1 MSSPSTDSNLS
12 TPSED
17 FEEFPT
23 PSELQDAW
31 PIHTLAMAEQLFSD
45 QYGRLSAP
53 SQEWTPSSAVR
64 DYTISEPHIHRGDD
78 SETMYSHNHQVSS
91 FNLPLIYDSTLTTP
105 VSLHPESPN
114 PHGKT
119 LNDAQWSRNEHP
131 QLQYPL
137 RSNDSIY
144 INTNSMS
151 MKSKNDSITISSSD
165 PDNLLTISPYIF
177 DSPST
182 PCPPTPY
189 WGSFGV
195 SAPSTTSAATSA
207 STPSNANPTVNAAPP
222 GGSNQAPIL
231 IAPSPNRRPRQ
242 HIPDESLIQN
252 PSQQGLQIQM
262 SAQVQQPHIQPPP
275 VGIKRECPSPTSRP
289 KRRRRSAPPTEQQKP
304 LSRDDLSEEDKIL
317 LHLRDIKEEEKWDW
331 KELTERFNRET
342 GGKHNLAA
350 LQMRHTRLVERMRVW
365 TDVEVHAFQFVSIPS
380 HNCTIVLFKISL
392 RIHISI
398 PLAFFHYVLHPIR
411 ATNLNEQIRALNRA
425 KVQYDNQRWKIIAES
440 MLDYGCET
448 KWSPHACQLKWQEL
462 HPSEGAFEEYG
473 TGSWND
479 NNTTAS
485 TPQRQNSGISFSRE
499 DGEGDDGGG
508 NTNVIIDQ
516 TSQVSM
522 RQRTGSKGSSR
533 GSRSAYEQRQDWTV
547 RPQ

>member
-17 FEEFPT
+17 FEEFPV

-31 PIHTLAMAEQLFSD
+31 SIHTLAMAEQLFSD

-64 DYTISEPHIHRGDD
+64 DCTISEPHIHRGDD
-78 SETMYSHNHQVSS
+78 SETLYSHNHQVSS

-105 VSLHPESPN
+105 VSLNPESPS

-131 QLQYPL
+131 PLQYPL
-137 RSNDSIY
+137 RSNDGMY

-151 MKSKNDSITISSSD
+151 MKSKSDSLTMSSSD
-165 PDNLLTISPYIF
+165 PDNMLAISPYIF

-182 PCPPTPY
+182 QCPPTPY

-195 SAPSTTSAATSA
+195 SAPSTTTAPTSA
-207 STPSNANPTVNAAPP
+207 STPSTSHPTVNAPS

-231 IAPSPNRRPRQ
+231 LAPSPNRRPRQ
-242 HIPDESLIQN
+242 HIPDESLVQKQT
-252 PSQQGLQIQM
+252 QQGPQIQM
-262 SAQVQQPHIQPPP
+262 NVQVQQSHIQSPPT
-275 VGIKRECPSPTSRP
+275 GIKRECPSPTSRP

-365 TDVEVHAFQFVSIPS
+365 TDIEVCA
-380 HNCTIVLFKISL
+380 IS
-392 RIHISI
+392 
-398 PLAFFHYVLHPIR
+398 
-411 ATNLNEQIRALNRA
+411 
-425 KVQYDNQRWKIIAES
+425 
-440 MLDYGCET
+440 
-448 KWSPHACQLKWQEL
+448 
-462 HPSEGAFEEYG
+462 
-473 TGSWND
+473 
-479 NNTTAS
+479 
-485 TPQRQNSGISFSRE
+485 
-499 DGEGDDGGG
+499 
-508 NTNVIIDQ
+508 
-516 TSQVSM
+516 
-522 RQRTGSKGSSR
+522 
-533 GSRSAYEQRQDWTV
+533 
-547 RPQ
+547 